1 MTIHPQGI
9 LDISNN
15 SCRVGILPAFEILCW
30 RGILNNYMKLL
41 GTIFLLLLSA
51 NHPLSAQVIPDAT
64 LPNNSVVTP
73 QNNTFR
79 IEGGSTSGNNLFH
92 SFQEFSLPT
101 GGEAFFNNA
110 QNIQNIFSRVTGKN
124 ISNIDGLIRA
134 NGTANLFLINPNGII
149 FGPNAQLNIG
159 GSFIGSTA
167 NSIRF
172 LDGSEFSAVNP
183 TAPSLLTINVPIGLQ
198 FGTNPGSIIN
208 RSQATAE
215 VNLPTLPIPLPFDN
229 KVGLATQP
237 GQTLALIGG
246 DIQLNGGNL
255 TSSSGQIHLGSVA
268 SPGLVSLTTTPQGLT
283 FNYDNIANFGN
294 IEIFGSSTLNTSG
307 IGGGKVEI
315 RGGNINLNGGRIYG
329 LTLGNIDG
337 RGIDINAQKFQAQG
351 GAQIS
356 TLTLGSGAAG
366 AVNIRTTDSVEL
378 IGIGFESFQNFVN
391 NYTISGGINPFDP
404 QILLQTSTAGIGD
417 AGNIL
422 IDAGQI
428 VINNGVVAGS
438 ATLGAGNAGEMIIRA
453 RVFDMVGSG
462 INCGTL
468 VGSVG
473 RGGNITFTGER
484 FIVRDG
490 SAIVTITRTEA
501 PAGNIN
507 IKASESVEV
516 LRTPDGSPSATLIG
530 ATAISIN
537 GKAGNINIDTKRLR
551 ISEGA
556 GISLSSGSVIGDQP
570 FNTTGGPGGNFTLRA
585 TESVIVEGSSGVL
598 ANGSRGASFISA
610 DAYSASPGGTMQI
623 FTPLLILRDGG
634 LISTASLG
642 RGDAGS
648 ITIDAGRVEV
658 IGNGGQGQFTSQ
670 IQTSVGIASGV
681 ANPNA
686 TANGGS
692 LNLNV
697 GQLIIRNGGTVNLQ
711 ALGTGRAGNIN
722 VVADAIALDNQ
733 GSIDGR
739 TASGL
744 GANIN
749 LQASEIQLRRQS
761 QIRTD
766 AGNANGGNI
775 NINTNTLVALENSDI
790 TANAVQGTGGR
801 VSITAQGIF
810 GTQFRQ
816 QLTPQSDITAT
827 SDLGPQFSGIVE
839 INSPEVDTN
848 SGLVKLPENFTD
860 ISNQIVSG
868 CSVASNNSFVITGKG
883 GLPEDPHQTLRGTT
897 VWRDL
902 RAFGELSASS
912 SSQSPVPNP
921 QSPIIEATGWK
932 TNQSGQIELIANS
945 TEGIAV
951 HSWNN
956 QKGCK

>member
-1 MTIHPQGI
+1 M
-9 LDISNN
+9 
-15 SCRVGILPAFEILCW
+15 
-30 RGILNNYMKLL
+30 NNYLKQL
-41 GTIFLLLLSA
+41 GTISLLLLNA
-51 NHPLSAQVIPDAT
+51 NNPLSAQVIPDTT
-64 LPNNSVVTP
+64 LPNNSVVIP
-73 QNNTFR
+73 QNNNFR
-79 IEGGSTSGNNLFH
+79 IEGGSTSGSNLFH
-92 SFQEFSLPT
+92 SFSEFSVPT

-110 QNIQNIFSRVTGKN
+110 QNIQNIFSRITGRN

-183 TAPSLLTINVPIGLQ
+183 TVPSLLTINVPIGLQ
-198 FGTNPGSIIN
+198 FGTNPGSIVN
-208 RSQATAE
+208 SSQATVE

-237 GQTLALIGG
+237 GQTLALVGG

-255 TSSSGQIHLGSVA
+255 TASSGQIHLGSVA
-268 SPGLVSLTTTPQGLT
+268 SPGLVSLITTPQGLT
-283 FNYDNIANFGN
+283 VNYDNIPNFGN
-294 IEIFGSSTLNTSG
+294 IQIFGGSTLNTTG
-307 IGGGKVEI
+307 LGGGKVDI
-315 RGGNINLNGGRIYG
+315 RGGNVNFNGGRIYA

-337 RGIDINAQKFQAQG
+337 RGIDINAQKLRAEG

-366 AVNIRTTDSVEL
+366 AINIRTTDSVEL

-404 QILLQTSTAGIGD
+404 QILLVSSTAGIGD
-417 AGNIL
+417 GGNIL
-422 IDAGQI
+422 IETGQLL
-428 VINNGVVAGS
+428 INNGVVAGS
-438 ATLGAGNAGEMIIRA
+438 ATLGAGNAGDMTIRA
-453 RVFDMVGSG
+453 GVFDLVGSG

-468 VGSVG
+468 VGSTG
-473 RGGNITFTGER
+473 RGGNITFAGER

-530 ATAISIN
+530 ATAISVN
-537 GKAGNINIDTKRLR
+537 GKAGEINIDTKRLR
-551 ISEGA
+551 ISDGA
-556 GISLSSGSVIGDQP
+556 GISLSSGSVIGDRP

-585 TESVIVEGSSGVL
+585 TESVIVEGVSGVL

-610 DAYSASPGGTMQI
+610 DAYSTSPGGTMQI
-623 FTPLLILRDGG
+623 FTPLLILRDGA

-658 IGNGGQGQFTSQ
+658 IGNGGQGEFTSQ

-697 GQLIIRNGGTVNLQ
+697 GQLIISNGGTVNLQ
-711 ALGTGRAGNIN
+711 ALGTGQAGNIN
-722 VVADAIALDNQ
+722 VVGNAIALDNQ
-733 GSIDGR
+733 ASIDGR

-749 LQASEIQLRRQS
+749 LQASDIRLRRGS
-761 QIRTD
+761 RISTD
-766 AGNANGGNI
+766 AGDANGGNI
-775 NINTNTLVALENSDI
+775 TIKTNTLVALENSDI
-790 TANAVQGTGGR
+790 TANAIQGSGGR
-801 VSITAQGIF
+801 VNITAQAIF
-810 GTQFRQ
+810 GTQFRPA
-816 QLTPQSDITAT
+816 LTPQSDITAS
-827 SDLGPQFSGIVE
+827 SDLGAQFSGIVE
-839 INSPEVDTN
+839 INTPELDTN
-848 SGLVKLPENFTD
+848 AGLVELPQNFTD
-860 ISNQIVSG
+860 ISDRIVSG
-868 CSVASNNSFVITGKG
+868 CSASPNNSFVITGRG
-883 GLPEDPHQTLRGTT
+883 GLPENPNQTLRSQT

-902 RAFGELSASS
+902 RTPGEMGRWGNRAQTSRRDGEQTRI
-912 SSQSPVPNP
+912 SQPPVPTP
-921 QSPIIEATGWK
+921 HSSIIEASGWK
-932 TNQSGQIELIANS
+932 TNSFGQIELVGNS
-945 TEGIAV
+945 SDGIAIDN
-951 HSWNN
+951 WNN
-956 QKGCK
+956 QKGCSTNH

>member
-1 MTIHPQGI
+1 M
-9 LDISNN
+9 
-15 SCRVGILPAFEILCW
+15 
-30 RGILNNYMKLL
+30 NYYLKQL
-41 GTIFLLLLSA
+41 GTISLLLLSA
-51 NHPLSAQVIPDAT
+51 NYPLSAQVIPDAT
-64 LPNNSVVTP
+64 LPNNSVVIP
-73 QNNTFR
+73 QNNSFR
-79 IEGGSTSGNNLFH
+79 IEGGSTSGSNLFH
-92 SFQEFSLPT
+92 SFSEFSVPT

-110 QNIQNIFSRVTGKN
+110 QTIQNIFSRVTGKN

-149 FGPNAQLNIG
+149 FGQNAQLNIG

-198 FGTNPGSIIN
+198 FGTNSGSIVN
-208 RSQATAE
+208 QSQTTAE

-229 KVGLATQP
+229 KVGLATPP

-246 DIQLNGGNL
+246 DIQLDGGNL
-255 TSSSGQIHLGSVA
+255 TASSGQIHLGSVA

-283 FNYDNIANFGN
+283 FNYDNIASFGN
-294 IEIFGSSTLNTSG
+294 IQIFGGSTLNTTG
-307 IGGGKVEI
+307 LGGGKVDI
-315 RGGNINLNGGRIYG
+315 RGGNVNFNGGRIYA
-329 LTLGNIDG
+329 LTLGSIDG
-337 RGIDINAQKFQAQG
+337 RGIDINAQKLRAEG

-366 AVNIRTTDSVEL
+366 AINILATDSVEL

-404 QILLQTSTAGIGD
+404 QILLVSSTAGIGD
-417 AGNIL
+417 GGNIL
-422 IDAGQI
+422 IETGQLL
-428 VINNGVVAGS
+428 INDGVVAGS
-438 ATLGAGNAGEMIIRA
+438 ATLGAGNAGDMTIRA
-453 RVFDMVGSG
+453 GVFDLVGSG

-473 RGGNITFTGER
+473 RGGDITFAGER

-516 LRTPDGSPSATLIG
+516 LRTPDGSPSATLIA

-537 GKAGNINIDTKRLR
+537 GKAGDINIDTKRLR
-551 ISEGA
+551 ISDGA
-556 GISLSSGSVIGDQP
+556 GISLSSGSVIGDRP
-570 FNTTGGPGGNFTLRA
+570 FNTTAGPGGNFTLRA
-585 TESVIVEGSSGVL
+585 TESVIVEGVSGVL

-648 ITIDAGRVEV
+648 ITINGGRVEV
-658 IGNGGQGQFTSQ
+658 IGNGGQGEFKSQ

-681 ANPNA
+681 TNPNA

-711 ALGTGRAGNIN
+711 ALGTGQAGNIN
-722 VVADAIALDNQ
+722 VVGNAIALDNQ
-733 GSIDGR
+733 ASIDGR

-749 LQASEIQLRRQS
+749 LQASDIRLRRGS
-761 QIRTD
+761 RISTD

-775 NINTNTLVALENSDI
+775 TIKTDTLVALENSDI
-790 TANAVQGTGGR
+790 TANAIQGSGGR
-801 VSITAQGIF
+801 VNITAQGIF
-810 GTQFRQ
+810 GTQFRPA
-816 QLTPQSDITAT
+816 LTPQSDITAS
-827 SDLGPQFSGIVE
+827 SDLGAQFSGIVE
-839 INSPEVDTN
+839 INTPEVDT
-848 SGLVKLPENFTD
+848 SAGLVELPENFTD

-868 CSVASNNSFVITGKG
+868 CSASPNNSFVITGRG
-883 GLPEDPHQTLRGTT
+883 GLPDNPNQTLRSQT
-897 VWRDL
+897 VWRDF
-902 RAFGELSASS
+902 RSFDAQGRRGAGETGRN
-912 SSQSPVPNP
+912 SQSPVDGGP
-921 QSPIIEATGWK
+921 QSPIIEATSWK
-932 TNQSGQIELIANS
+932 KNADGKVELTAQSAPQNHWYNVPQCG
-945 TEGIAV
+945 GF
-951 HSWNN
+951 
-956 QKGCK
+956 